1 MSIQSAVLAAGAVL
15 VAGYAYT
22 VSTTLTVIPSDQALA
37 GKGDKSKEVK
47 TKTVNV
53 TESKTKPVVKPEN
66 KTKPVN
72 VIKPQPVKVIK
83 PELPFNFNASVVEPD
98 KPVIKKIKKRLRKIK
113 KDEPLKTPPV
123 KKLKPNPKKKTKLK
137 ASSTPKPEAS
147 STPKPKP
154 SSTPKPK
161 ASSMPKPKASSTPE
175 PFNFDASELSPE
187 TEIQI
192 VFDPEEFDAEPEQKT
207 KPKILKVAKP
217 NQNNKNKF
225 ENWIAAAQPKTKPKT
240 KFESWLDLTQPKT
253 KTKFEGW
260 LSAAG
265 P

>member
-147 STPKPKP
+147 STPKPK
-154 SSTPKPK
+154 
-161 ASSMPKPKASSTPE
+161 ASSVPKPKASSTPE

-225 ENWIAAAQPKTKPKT
+225 ENWIAAAQPKPKT
-240 KFESWLDLTQPKT
+240 KFESWLALTQP